1 MELVFDLEGTYY
13 SSVIIKMYNKLP
25 KIEFSYHI
33 AKTLSEDIESVFM
46 PLALNLPDAEVSIQ
60 NGGVACVLVST
71 SCPARIWSTIWQMKA
86 DLPYQGSDDSGKY
99 I

>member
-1 MELVFDLEGTYY
+1 MLEHGPVFTMAELVFDLEGTYH

-25 KIEFSYHI
+25 KIEFYLSYR
-33 AKTLSEDIESVFM
+33 KDTPSEDIESVFM

-60 NGGVACVLVST
+60 EWRRRPCVLVST

-86 DLPYQGSDDSGKY
+86 
-99 I
+99 